1 MGFVNYARAG
11 SFPHS
16 LATKQLHLLATR
28 EEVGETHLFLCSDS
42 ILHRHCLLC
51 TEPIGGVRPVGPG
64 GVNSKRQP
72 GATGENSERYRSL
85 VRAGPRL

>member
-28 EEVGETHLFLCSDS
+28 EEVGETQKYY
-42 ILHRHCLLC
+42 C
-51 TEPIGGVRPVGPG
+51 TYFFV
-64 GVNSKRQP
+64 
-72 GATGENSERYRSL
+72 ATVYCIDIAYSALNRS
-85 VRAGPRL
+85 VV